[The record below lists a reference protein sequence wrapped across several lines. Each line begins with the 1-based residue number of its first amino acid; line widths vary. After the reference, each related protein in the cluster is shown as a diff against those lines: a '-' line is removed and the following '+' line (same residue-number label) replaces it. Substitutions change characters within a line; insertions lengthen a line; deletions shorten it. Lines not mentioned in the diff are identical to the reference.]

1 MSRFK
6 NACAY
11 MLMATIDVFN
21 FTVQVYNSIGD
32 APYSKS
38 PVIRSHENLYTLV
51 GLRPYTIHKIYMTV
65 TNNAK
70 SDPESFRSDM
80 ITVRTLALSKLLL
93 N

>member
-1 MSRFK
+1 
-6 NACAY
+6 
-11 MLMATIDVFN
+11 MLMTAIDCLN

-32 APYSKS
+32 HDAPYSKS
-38 PVIRSHENLYTLV
+38 PDLESRENLYTLA
-51 GLRPYTIHKIYMTV
+51 GLKPYTVYKIYVTV

-70 SDPESFRSDM
+70 SNPESFRSNM

>member
-1 MSRFK
+1 M

-11 MLMATIDVFN
+11 MLMAAIDVLN

-38 PVIRSHENLYTLV
+38 PIIRSHENLYTLAD
-51 GLRPYTIHKIYMTV
+51 LKPYTVYKIYVTV

-70 SDPESFRSDM
+70 SDPESFPSDM